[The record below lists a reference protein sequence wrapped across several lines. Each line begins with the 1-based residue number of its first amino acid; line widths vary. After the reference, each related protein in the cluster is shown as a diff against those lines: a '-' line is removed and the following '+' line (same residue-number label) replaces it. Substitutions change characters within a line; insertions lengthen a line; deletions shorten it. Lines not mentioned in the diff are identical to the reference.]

1 MIDGASYVGSTE
13 STLRCGT
20 RSVCEAPCTTALIL
34 PLIRPPLKGSLVG
47 ALVLACTVGTV
58 TAAAQNFAPYFGVGF
73 GATVPMG
80 DFHADANGDGYNA
93 GWHGLALVG
102 FNLPK
107 LPVGFRVE
115 AAYNHN
121 TANDKLKAAIS
132 ALAGAPADS
141 KTQLLGGNV
150 DLTYQFGISSPAK
163 AYVLG
168 GVGVENVRVA
178 ATSGSATYD
187 THETGFAWN
196 VGAGLTYGIGGAAPF
211 LDARFFKVA
220 EGSSGV
226 KMAFFWIT
234 AGIRF
239 GGK

>member
-1 MIDGASYVGSTE
+1 MS
-13 STLRCGT
+13 
-20 RSVCEAPCTTALIL
+20 RSAKTA
-34 PLIRPPLKGSLVG
+34 R
-47 ALVLACTVGTV
+47 ALVLACTVATA
-58 TAAAQNFAPYFGVGF
+58 TAAAQNVTSYYGVGF
-73 GATVPMG
+73 GATVPTG

-115 AAYNHN
+115 GAYNQN
-121 TANDKLKAAIS
+121 SANDKLKATVS

-141 KTQLLGGNV
+141 KTELLGGNV
-150 DLTYQFGISSPAK
+150 DVTYQFEIPSPAK

-168 GVGVENVRVA
+168 GIGLENVRVSV
-178 ATSGSATYD
+178 TSGGVTKD
-187 THETGFAWN
+187 THETRFAWN
-196 VGAGLTYGIGGAAPF
+196 AGAGLTYGIGGAALF
-211 LDARFFKVA
+211 LEARSFKVA
-220 EGSSGV
+220 WSSSGM
-226 KMAFFWIT
+226 KIAFFSIT